1 MLSYRSMAMS
11 FYSLHTTHEEM
22 SRSLSQRLE
31 VLAESY
37 KETLNLI
44 QELRK
49 FSPASYTEGD
59 PDERRVE
66 LANEI
71 HDTLKEQEDTLEV
84 LRQEFEDDSIPSYR
98 RNLHGQHRDA
108 ERERSAA
115 LLEKLT
121 EDLKTARASFR
132 RAQLAAKRTA
142 DQEKRKEREQLF
154 AARKSEGGNVRTRP
168 THEKLTQNELA
179 LQGSSDVTAALRR
192 MHNRME
198 DTLSQSDF
206 AQQTLQESQEA
217 LRSLEESYSGTTD
230 LLKLSR
236 GLASQLVRSNK
247 SDTWFLKSA
256 FYMLA
261 ITICWLIFRRLIY
274 GPLILFVY
282 WPIRTM
288 WWFTMTSIGAIGFGM
303 PDGAISTAPK
313 PTLSIV
319 MPTMVSARASMPTH
333 DSGIRFKSM
342 EIPAKGGGWDRKP
355 RQEPQSQGDESMIE
369 KVGRMI
375 DGEQPDV
382 ADDAVQE
389 GSGQEEQPRN
399 TLKRMMEVEVERP
412 VPSRD
417 EL

>member
-1 MLSYRSMAMS
+1 MS
-11 FYSLHTTHEEM
+11 L
-22 SRSLSQRLE
+22 SLSQRLQF
-31 VLAESY
+31 LADSY

-49 FSPASYTEGD
+49 FSPASYIEGD
-59 PDERRVE
+59 SDDRRVE

-71 HDTLKEQEDTLEV
+71 HDSLKEQEDTLEI
-84 LRQEFEDDSIPSYR
+84 LRQEFEDDSVPSYR
-98 RNLHGQHRDA
+98 RSLHGQHRDT
-108 ERERSAA
+108 ERERSAD
-115 LLEKLT
+115 LLDKLT
-121 EDLKTARASFR
+121 EDLKIARASFR

-154 AARKSEGGNVRTRP
+154 AARKGEGGNVRARP

-198 DTLSQSDF
+198 DTLAQSDF

-217 LRSLEESYSGTTD
+217 LQSLEESYSGTTD

-261 ITICWLIFRRLIY
+261 VTICWLFFRRLIY
-274 GPLILFVY
+274 GPLILFVV

-288 WWFTMTSIGAIGFGM
+288 WWFTMTSIGAITFGM
-303 PDGAISTAPK
+303 PDGAITTAPK

-319 MPTMVSARASMPTH
+319 MPNMNTRASMPTH
-333 DSGIRFKSM
+333 DSNIRFKSM

-355 RQEPQSQGDESMIE
+355 RQGAQPHDDESMVE

-375 DGEQPDV
+375 DGEDPSVAEDV
-382 ADDAVQE
+382 VE
-389 GSGQEEQPRN
+389 VGSGQDEQPRN
-399 TLKRMMEVEVERP
+399 TLKRMMEVEVESP